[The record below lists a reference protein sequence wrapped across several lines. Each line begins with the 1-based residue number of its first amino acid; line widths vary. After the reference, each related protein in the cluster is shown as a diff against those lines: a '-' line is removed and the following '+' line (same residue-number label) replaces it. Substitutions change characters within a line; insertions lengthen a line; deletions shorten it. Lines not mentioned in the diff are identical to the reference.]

1 MRLRP
6 EKIRD
11 LADEIVGLLKSH
23 PKIRIQT
30 SDSDLRVVIGSVIR
44 DNLEE
49 EDEIEAE
56 VDELMAQ
63 HRREIES
70 QGLDPHALRMK
81 FKREIAKRRGFVL

>member
-11 LADEIVGLLKSH
+11 LADQILELLKSN
-23 PKIRIQT
+23 PKIHPQT
-30 SDSDLRVVIGSVIR
+30 NDDALRVVLGSVLR

-56 VDELMAQ
+56 VDELMQQ
-63 HRREIES
+63 HGREIET
-70 QGLDPHALRMK
+70 QGMDAHALRLK
-81 FKREIAKRRGFVL
+81 FKREIAKRRGFVT